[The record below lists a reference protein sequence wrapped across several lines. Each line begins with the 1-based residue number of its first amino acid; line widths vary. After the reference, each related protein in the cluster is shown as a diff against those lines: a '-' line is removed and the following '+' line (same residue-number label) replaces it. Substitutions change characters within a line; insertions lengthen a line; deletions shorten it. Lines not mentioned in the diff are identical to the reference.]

1 MTITPKWRPSVAGA
15 AVLLIALTA
24 GWAGWW
30 LSEGSQDAAAG
41 GQAARPAAGLL
52 EVVEDGD
59 VPDEPEERA
68 DREPDAATA
77 QDPPTTAAEDAGA
90 PTEAGPSAEAAESSG
105 DPTDVSDLAG
115 EGEDYGPEASDSTG
129 EDGGYVFYM
138 PGLDPR
144 YLAGLFGDEEADCPP
159 ELTAPDGTCI
169 DYGDELS
176 RFGNVPMPPGH

>member
-1 MTITPKWRPSVAGA
+1 MTITPRWRPWVAGA

-30 LSEGSQDAAAG
+30 LSEGSQDAAAAS
-41 GQAARPAAGLL
+41 QAAPPTAGPL
-52 EVVEDGD
+52 EVVED

-68 DREPDAATA
+68 DREPDTATA
-77 QDPPTTAAEDAGA
+77 QDAPTTAAEHGA
-90 PTEAGPSAEAAESSG
+90 PSEAGPSTETAESSG

-115 EGEDYGPEASDSTG
+115 EGEDYGPEASDSTD

-138 PGLDPR
+138 PELDPR
-144 YLAGLFGDEEADCPP
+144 YLAGLFGDEEVDCPP

-169 DYGDELS
+169 DYGEELS